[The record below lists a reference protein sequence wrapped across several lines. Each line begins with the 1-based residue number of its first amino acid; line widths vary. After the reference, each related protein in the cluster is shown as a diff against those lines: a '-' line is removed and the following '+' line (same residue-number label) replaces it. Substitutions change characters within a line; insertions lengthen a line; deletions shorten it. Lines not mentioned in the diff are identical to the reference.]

1 MKKDLTNVIGYIYK
15 ITSPNGKVYIGQT
28 INKKQRRYHYNSN
41 SFKLQIKLWNN
52 TQKHNWNPADTFE
65 IIEECLC
72 GENKYFLN
80 EREKYWIEFYDSYK
94 NGLNCNK
101 GGYGNSGYIA
111 SDETKQKMSSSHKNK
126 PPMSDSTKQL
136 LRELNLGG
144 KNPMFNKIHSTE
156 SKNKIKNAKIGHKHS
171 EETKI
176 KMSKSAKNKL
186 PMSDNTKEL
195 LKQINLGNTYGIK
208 PIQQIDNNGI
218 TIKKWD
224 SISECA
230 KELKLNI
237 SGISKVLSG
246 LSKTTK
252 GYKFKYL

>member
-1 MKKDLTNVIGYIYK
+1 
-15 ITSPNGKVYIGQT
+15 
-28 INKKQRRYHYNSN
+28 
-41 SFKLQIKLWNN
+41 
-52 TQKHNWNPADTFE
+52 
-65 IIEECLC
+65 
-72 GENKYFLN
+72 
-80 EREKYWIEFYDSYK
+80 
-94 NGLNCNK
+94 
-101 GGYGNSGYIA
+101 
-111 SDETKQKMSSSHKNK
+111 
-126 PPMSDSTKQL
+126 
-136 LRELNLGG
+136 
-144 KNPMFNKIHSTE
+144 
-156 SKNKIKNAKIGHKHS
+156 
-171 EETKI
+171 
-176 KMSKSAKNKL
+176 MSKSAKNKL